1 MFKLKTGEAA
11 QYLDENGTTLL
22 AVPFDIVN
30 EEGVT
35 VTSMSQSFPLN
46 TSADDIKAMLAQHL
60 AVYTEDS
67 ARYEA
72 GKEQQAA
79 LEASNEV
86 ITEVSNL
93 IVGEN

>member
-1 MFKLKTGEAA
+1 MFTLKTGEAT
-11 QYLDENGTTLL
+11 QYIEEGVTLL
-22 AVPFDIVN
+22 SVPFDIVN
-30 EEGVT
+30 EAGET

-46 TSADDIKAMLAQHL
+46 SSAGDIKAMLSKHL

-79 LEASNEV
+79 LEASTEV
-86 ITEVSNL
+86 IAEVSNL
-93 IVGEN
+93 TVGEI